1 MGVLVILSHASRDYS
16 RNLHNTAVPPMALRI
31 NGNATCDQGN
41 TDDNRV
47 TSPSAIVPLLHLT
60 PVLSVSTT
68 PDQSMQLLPQHV
80 RHDWPMTSGSTGGFP
95 SPAFAVSPVL
105 DATGSDYVYLAIED
119 SVRPQ
124 T

>member
-1 MGVLVILSHASRDYS
+1 
-16 RNLHNTAVPPMALRI
+16 MAPRI
-31 NGNATCDQGN
+31 NGNPTCKLGT

-47 TSPSAIVPLLHLT
+47 NSPIVPSLHLT
-60 PVLSVSTT
+60 PLLSVSTS

-80 RHDWPMTSGSTGGFP
+80 RHDWPMTSASAGGFP

-119 SVRPQ
+119 SVRPR